1 MHKCRGENLC
11 DIELIKDLL
20 NRSYKVLIVKDCT
33 DKMYRNKI
41 KNLCSQ
47 KDALTEGNKKASCR
61 LKENTCKAYVCQR
74 TCVQNLYRIP
84 TTPQQADKHNE
95 KFGKKFEQIL
105 HKMRYPDGK
114 QAYGSIR
121 NISSHFRETS

>member
-1 MHKCRGENLC
+1 MLHIISKNELKWILEHSTRVIKLMHKCRGENLC

-20 NRSYKVLIVKDCT
+20 NRSHKVLVVKDCT
-33 DKMYRNKI
+33 VKMYRNKI

-84 TTPQQADKHNE
+84 TIP
-95 KFGKKFEQIL
+95 
-105 HKMRYPDGK
+105 
-114 QAYGSIR
+114 
-121 NISSHFRETS
+121 